1 MENTNKKEVENL
13 LYEVNKTIENQN
25 QIKQLD
31 LETQLEEKYEPL
43 IKQANDI
50 KNEIE
55 LQVFKKYNDE
65 LSDVLKRKSELNKM
79 LDSFKIEEAKTFWYP
94 EGSVVYL
101 WEYSG
106 GWNSKL
112 EKTSQTGIVTI
123 YDGTQ
128 ELSDTVHRANKP
140 KKGDIIVLYH
150 KKDGS
155 IGKRFD
161 KITEYGKFCHSV
173 RWFSQEHTP
182 QNNLITEK
190 EKQEEEQ
197 EEK

>member
-1 MENTNKKEVENL
+1 MNTNKKEVENL
-13 LYEVNKTIENQN
+13 LYEVNQIISNQN

-31 LETQLEEKYEPL
+31 LEAQLEEKYEPL

-50 KNEIE
+50 KTEIE
-55 LQVFKKYNDE
+55 IQIHSKYQNE
-65 LSDVLKRKSELNKM
+65 LSAILKRKSELNQM
-79 LDSFKIEEAKTFWYP
+79 LDILKIEEAKTFWYP

-101 WEYSG
+101 WEHSG

-112 EKTSQTGIVTI
+112 EKTSQTGTVTI

-140 KKGDIIVLYH
+140 KKGDIIVLYN

-155 IGKRFD
+155 IGKKFD
-161 KITEYGKFCHSV
+161 KITEYGSFCHSV
-173 RWFSQEHTP
+173 RWFSEEHTP

-190 EKQEEEQ
+190 EKLEQEEEEQ
-197 EEK
+197 